1 MKKFSVL
8 MHEKGIF
15 PSANASCLLSGNQRQ
30 SPTAGNPPAVLA
42 PPAALAPL
50 PSAFL

>member
-15 PSANASCLLSGNQRQ
+15 PSANASCLLSGN
-30 SPTAGNPPAVLA
+30 